1 MRQII
6 PLFISSIAA
15 VGAYF
20 FFSYAMYRIG
30 RKFETSSFL
39 EYCIPLYNMV
49 LMCRCGEISPWN
61 TLGLFVPIVN
71 IYFAIHIWGSIAQR
85 LGKSYWLYGIGSFI
99 FYITV
104 FIMAFDNSRP
114 SGYIISDIM
123 SENKDLKEKEQN
135 EHDGEFDQDTVS
147 KKEVFEENK
156 RNEITETKREKTT
169 KKTKAGFLSSIDI
182 LSKIG
187 LRTINELIGFDIGST
202 SIKICALK
210 KTNEGFQIQNIAKKS
225 YEEDILSD
233 GNIIDQVFVAQELKK
248 IIAENRIK
256 CKDVACAL
264 SSYTIITKKIMV
276 PFLEEEELENSI
288 RLEVEAVIPFPLKDI
303 YYSYHV
309 LGVDEEKED
318 MMNIQIVAA
327 KKEIVDGYTTAF
339 SLAGLNLQI
348 LDVDIFAV
356 TNIIEQIYNPKD
368 FSVVAVDIG
377 ASITNIAIIK
387 NNSVEFTRE
396 ILLGGKYLTN
406 QIEKST
412 KLSHMESEEKKIM
425 ADSEVAYL
433 FEDFIFNI
441 SSEITKTINF
451 YTATKP
457 NDTIGKIYLTGG
469 SSLLQGL
476 KEKIEEDTRIE
487 IEYIDPILLLNL
499 DQTKHR
505 VYEEY
510 STFMSVA
517 LYLSSRVV
525 DLGQ

>member
-6 PLFISSIAA
+6 PMLITFIVA
-15 VGAYF
+15 VGAWV
-20 FFSYAMYRIG
+20 FFSYVMYRIG
-30 RKFETSSFL
+30 RKFEKGSL
-39 EYCIPLYNMV
+39 IEYCIPVYNVV
-49 LMCRCGEISPWN
+49 LLCRCGDISPWN
-61 TLGLFVPIVN
+61 VLGLAVPIVN
-71 IYFAIHIWGSIAQR
+71 IYFTIHIWGSIAQR
-85 LGKSYWLYGIGSFI
+85 LGKSYWIYGVGAFV
-99 FYITV
+99 FWITV
-104 FIMAFDNSRP
+104 FIMAFDNSQP
-114 SGYIISDIM
+114 SGYILPDTINKNKDFSDQEKNEYDIGIKPDAT
-123 SENKDLKEKEQN
+123 SETKDFGENKITEKTEVKKEK
-135 EHDGEFDQDTVS
+135 T
-147 KKEVFEENK
+147 NK
-156 RNEITETKREKTT
+156 TA
-169 KKTKAGFLSSIDI
+169 KAGFLSSLDI
-182 LSKIG
+182 ISKIG

-210 KTNEGFQIQNIAKKS
+210 KADNGFHVQNIAKKS

-248 IIAENRIK
+248 IIAENNIK

-264 SSYTIITKKIMV
+264 SSYAIITKKVAI

-303 YYSYHV
+303 YYGYYV

-318 MMNIQIVAA
+318 MMNVQIVAA

-339 SLAGLNLQI
+339 NLAGLNLQI
-348 LDVDIFAV
+348 LDVDIFGI
-356 TNIIEQIYNPKD
+356 TNIIEQIYGPKD

-377 ASITNIAIIK
+377 ASITNIAIMK
-387 NNSVEFTRE
+387 GDSLEFTRE
-396 ILLGGKYLTN
+396 ILLGGKYLTD

-412 KLSHMESEEKKIM
+412 KLSHMEAEEKKIM

-487 IEYIDPILLLNL
+487 VEYIDPFLLLNL
-499 DQTKHR
+499 NEAKHR
-505 VYEEY
+505 AYEEY
-510 STFMSVA
+510 GTFMSIA
-517 LYLSSRVV
+517 LYLSSRIT

>member
-6 PLFISSIAA
+6 PILVSLFAA
-15 VGAYF
+15 VGAWI
-20 FFSYAMYRIG
+20 FFSYVMYRIG
-30 RKFETSSFL
+30 RKFEIGSFL
-39 EYCIPLYNMV
+39 GYCIPVYNIV
-49 LMCRCGEISPWN
+49 FLCKCGDISPWN
-61 TLGLFVPIVN
+61 TLGLIVPIVN
-71 IYFAIHIWGSIAQR
+71 IYFTIHIWGSIAER
-85 LGKSYWLYGIGSFI
+85 LGKNYWIYGIGSFI

-104 FIMAFDNSRP
+104 FIMAFDSSQP
-114 SGYIISDIM
+114 SGYILANKLGKNKDDQSEYDKDIQSDII
-123 SENKDLKEKEQN
+123 SENKELKEDKIN
-135 EHDGEFDQDTVS
+135 EKNKA
-147 KKEVFEENK
+147 KKE
-156 RNEITETKREKTT
+156 KTF
-169 KKTKAGFLSSIDI
+169 KTSSMSGFLPSLDVI
-182 LSKIG
+182 SKIG
-187 LRTINELIGFDIGST
+187 LRTISELIGFDIGST
-202 SIKICALK
+202 SIKICTLK
-210 KTNEGFQIQNIAKKS
+210 KINDGFQIQNIDKKS

-248 IIAENRIK
+248 IITENNIK

-264 SSYTIITKKIMV
+264 SSYAIITKKVTV

-288 RLEVEAVIPFPLKDI
+288 RLEVESVIPFPLKDI
-303 YYSYHV
+303 YYGYYV

-318 MMNIQIVAA
+318 MMNVQIVAA

-339 SLAGLNLQI
+339 NLAGLNLQI
-348 LDVDIFAV
+348 LDVDIFGV
-356 TNIIEQIYNPKD
+356 TNMIEQIYGTNE

-387 NNSVEFTRE
+387 GDSLEFTRE

-412 KLSHMESEEKKIM
+412 KLSHMEAEEKKIM
-425 ADSEVAYL
+425 ADSEVVYL

-441 SSEITKTINF
+441 TSEITKTINF

-487 IEYIDPILLLNL
+487 VEYVDPFLLLNL
-499 DQTKHR
+499 NEAKHSA
-505 VYEEY
+505 YEEY
-510 STFMSVA
+510 KTFMSIA
-517 LYLSSRVV
+517 LYLSSRIN

>member
-1 MRQII
+1 MRQTVPMII
-6 PLFISSIAA
+6 SFIFA
-15 VGAYF
+15 VGACF

-30 RKFETSSFL
+30 RKFETGSFL
-39 EYCIPLYNMV
+39 EYCIPVYNMI

-61 TLGLFVPIVN
+61 VFGLFVPIVN

-85 LGKSYWLYGIGSFI
+85 LEKNYWLYGIGSFVI
-99 FYITV
+99 YLTV

-114 SGYIISDIM
+114 SGYI
-123 SENKDLKEKEQN
+123 LP
-135 EHDGEFDQDTVS
+135 DTVN
-147 KKEVFEENK
+147 ENDQEENEYDK
-156 RNEITETKREKTT
+156 ELDQNTIIKNEDIEEKKTYGKTETKKEKPAKPAKTT
-169 KKTKAGFLSSIDI
+169 KRGFLSGLDI

-202 SIKICALK
+202 SIKICTLK
-210 KTNEGFQIQNIAKKS
+210 KVNGVFQIQNIAKKS

-233 GNIIDQVFVAQELKK
+233 GNIIDQIFVAQELKK

-264 SSYTIITKKIMV
+264 SSYTIITKKVMV
-276 PFLEEEELENSI
+276 PFLEEAELENTI
-288 RLEVEAVIPFPLKDI
+288 MLEVEAVIPFPLKDI

-309 LGVDEEKED
+309 LGMDEEKED
-318 MMNIQIVAA
+318 MMNVQIVAA
-327 KKEIVDGYTTAF
+327 KKEIVDGFTTAF

-348 LDVDIFAV
+348 LDVDVFAV
-356 TNIIEQIYNPKD
+356 TNIIEQIYSPKNY
-368 FSVVAVDIG
+368 SVVAVDIG

-406 QIEKST
+406 QIQKST
-412 KLSHMESEEKKIM
+412 KLSHGESEEKKIM

-457 NDTIGKIYLTGG
+457 NDIIGKIYLTGG

-476 KEKIEEDTRIE
+476 KEKIEEDARIE
-487 IEYIDPILLLNL
+487 IEYVDPLLLLNL
-499 DQTKHR
+499 DQNKHR
-505 VYEEY
+505 TYEEY
-510 STFMSVA
+510 SNFISIA
-517 LYLSSRVV
+517 LYLSSRVT

>member
-6 PLFISSIAA
+6 PMLISIIVAA
-15 VGAYF
+15 GVYF
-20 FFSYAMYRIG
+20 FFSYVMYRIG
-30 RKFETSSFL
+30 RKFVTGSFL

-49 LMCRCGEISPWN
+49 LMCRCGNISPWN
-61 TLGLFVPIVN
+61 VLGLMVPIVN

-85 LGKSYWLYGIGSFI
+85 LGKSYWLYGIGSLF

-104 FIMAFDNSRP
+104 FIMAFDNSSP
-114 SGYIISDIM
+114 SGYILPDTI
-123 SENKDLKEKEQN
+123 SENKDLNEQ
-135 EHDGEFDQDTVS
+135 EQDGHDSSIYTDTIT
-147 KKEVFEENK
+147 KNKDYEENK
-156 RNEITETKREKTT
+156 INKKAEKRKEKNA
-169 KKTKAGFLSSIDI
+169 KSTKAGFLPGLDI

-187 LRTINELIGFDIGST
+187 LRTINELIGLDIGSV
-202 SIKICALK
+202 SIKICTLK
-210 KTNEGFQIQNIAKKS
+210 KTNDGFQIQNIAKKS

-248 IIAENRIK
+248 LIAENNIK

-264 SSYTIITKKIMV
+264 SSYTIITKKVMV

-339 SLAGLNLQI
+339 NLAGLNLQI

-412 KLSHMESEEKKIM
+412 KLSHIEAEEKKII

-433 FEDFIFNI
+433 FEDYIFNI

-469 SSLLQGL
+469 SSLLKGL
-476 KEKIEEDTRIE
+476 REKIEEDSRIE
-487 IEYIDPILLLNL
+487 IEYIDPLLLLNL
-499 DQTKHR
+499 DQAKHR
-505 VYEEY
+505 AYEEY
-510 STFMSVA
+510 STFMSIA
-517 LYLSSRVV
+517 LYLSSRVT